1 MLITLEMIRMYLM
14 ILMASRRVAMDK
26 WHGQVGPRIQGVLE
40 VNKAAGQWCI
50 PRHAGQNKFQVMHHS
65 GRQFVVDLNA
75 HTCFCRA
82 WDLSGLPCLHACA
95 AVSRFHGNP
104 EDYVHDFYKKDA
116 YLRTYR
122 DMIHPLPS
130 QDLWPKSGLLPLKPP
145 LYHKQPG
152 RPKKSKKKA
161 HDEPKKKSNPNKLQR
176 YHIVIKCSNCGQEG
190 HNRTKCKEP
199 MKNQPRRKQSVR
211 RARSNC
217 HSMEPN
223 AQPSQSTHL
232 SQPSQSTHL
241 SQPSQSSRAQSQSLH
256 AHIISDKEGGPSKKR
271 LTSAANNK
279 EWLKKVRATMQPWQW

>member
-1 MLITLEMIRMYLM
+1 
-14 ILMASRRVAMDK
+14 
-26 WHGQVGPRIQGVLE
+26 
-40 VNKAAGQWCI
+40 
-50 PRHAGQNKFQVMHHS
+50 
-65 GRQFVVDLNA
+65 
-75 HTCFCRA
+75 
-82 WDLSGLPCLHACA
+82 
-95 AVSRFHGNP
+95 
-104 EDYVHDFYKKDA
+104 
-116 YLRTYR
+116 
-122 DMIHPLPS
+122 
-130 QDLWPKSGLLPLKPP
+130 
-145 LYHKQPG
+145 
-152 RPKKSKKKA
+152 
-161 HDEPKKKSNPNKLQR
+161 
-176 YHIVIKCSNCGQEG
+176 
-190 HNRTKCKEP
+190 